1 MLPFNLH
8 LLGVHSTQ
16 CFQSSNFQI
25 TSMFSVIY
33 RLKASTQHTVLL
45 YSQPWEMQGD
55 EAMHG
60 ALEANHVFIPC
71 IVVWTLGLP
80 LVWGGWVGWMGAGP
94 CQGLANKSH
103 RRLHTCGSKK
113 HLMPSS
119 LKSPLPKD
127 SDIHA
132 SSRPE
137 GPAGETWYSL
147 SKHWL
152 HSNQCPALFVVQ
164 SLFHV
169 LSNGFCCAGGRSHC
183 FKQKCTSKVLS
194 KELTS
199 KCTKSQM
206 AMAPH
211 LANMGWLYP
220 I

>member
-1 MLPFNLH
+1 MPSH
-8 LLGVHSTQ
+8 D
-16 CFQSSNFQI
+16 SSQ
-25 TSMFSVIY
+25 
-33 RLKASTQHTVLL
+33 A
-45 YSQPWEMQGD
+45 
-55 EAMHG
+55 

-183 FKQKCTSKVLS
+183 FKQNCTSIYLPAARPGCVQMCLLTYVETCNLLKISLRHKWCIYTYILS
-194 KELTS
+194 KSITIEKGKVHTHTYILS
-199 KCTKSQM
+199 VFICIHI
-206 AMAPH
+206 AMNEIFPFMIHIA
-211 LANMGWLYP
+211 MQ
-220 I
+220 